1 MKTCLFLFV
10 LLIVPKSL
18 MAQDTLVLKDGR
30 MISCKITE
38 IDSSNV
44 YFDIHDKNQKIVHTI
59 VNQNSIQEIKHHPDV
74 ESVNGINSM
83 NSIGILFGLS
93 LPSGDFADD
102 DINREES
109 GLAGNGINFSAVFT
123 HYFNQLYGLSVKG
136 FYNNNILKA
145 DLLGDFMSSMLGM
158 QVTNNTVKYGT
169 FGFLAGPSVL
179 LPVDR
184 LSLAGH
190 FMCGYA
196 NLTEP
201 EVTFTVTSATSY
213 AWIKMS
219 KIIKGSFMAN
229 IGGGLV
235 CTVNENW
242 NLFANVDY
250 FGGSFKFEKY
260 TMSYS
265 SGESEKY
272 DRGTQKYGVIN
283 ISAGI
288 ELKF

>member
-1 MKTCLFLFV
+1 
-10 LLIVPKSL
+10 

-30 MISCKITE
+30 MMSCVITK

-44 YFDIHDKNQKIVHTI
+44 YFDIHDKNQKIVHTM
-59 VNQNSIQEIKHHPDV
+59 VNQNSIQEIKHHPVV
-74 ESVNGINSM
+74 ESVNGINSL

-93 LPSGDFADD
+93 LPTGDFADD

-109 GLAGNGINFSAVFT
+109 GLAGNGINLSTVFT
-123 HYFNQLYGLSVKG
+123 HYFNRHLGLSVKG
-136 FYNNNILKA
+136 YFNSNMFKTDILS
-145 DLLGDFMSSMLGM
+145 DLISSMAGLP
-158 QVTNNTVKYGT
+158 VTNNTVKYHSMGL
-169 FGFLAGPSVL
+169 LAGPAVL
-179 LPVDR
+179 LPVDK
-184 LSLAGH
+184 LSVTGH
-190 FMCGYA
+190 LLWGFG
-196 NLTEP
+196 NLTQP
-201 EVTFTVTSATSY
+201 EATFTIVSGPDY
-213 AWIKMS
+213 GWIKMS
-219 KIIKGSFMAN
+219 EIRKISFMFD

-235 CTVNENW
+235 YTVNDNW

-250 FGGSFKFEKY
+250 FGGSFNFEKY
-260 TMSYS
+260 TMSFS